1 MPTFYAQTVIAR
13 SDRVE
18 LVGEL
23 RNPIRRRPGT
33 PWHDAGNSV
42 RRRVYSV
49 RNPYHGPAS
58 GRKRFLT
65 IDGRPVPSGRRWR
78 TTVYVNGLSAQ
89 LDPLERAPLRPD
101 TEMMGQKRLRAN
113 PPRDFAR
120 LDFDP
125 DEFDAQA
132 ARMMEEDTDDEEVP
146 MNLHERLF
154 GADEDH
160 VAPAPPPVA
169 RSPPVARRP
178 VMGRMNF
185 APLPAT
191 PVEVSE
197 TTPDCILC
205 YDAPRSVVFAP
216 CGHRVA
222 CQDCARPLW
231 GKPCPI
237 CRVACRPIVIRDA

>member
-33 PWHDAGNSV
+33 PWQDAGNSV
-42 RRRVYSV
+42 RRRVYAE

-58 GRKRFLT
+58 GRKRFLA
-65 IDGRPVPSGRRWR
+65 IDGRPVPSGRLWR

-89 LDPLERAPLRPD
+89 RDPAERAPLRPD
-101 TEMMGQKRLRAN
+101 TEMEGQKRLRAN

-132 ARMMEEDTDDEEVP
+132 ARMMEEDTDDED
-146 MNLHERLF
+146 R
-154 GADEDH
+154 

-169 RSPPVARRP
+169 RSPPVARPP

-197 TTPDCILC
+197 TTPECILC
-205 YDAPRSVVFAP
+205 YSALRSVVFAP
-216 CGHRVA
+216 CGHRIA

-237 CRVACRPIVIRDA
+237 CRVACRPIVVRDA